1 MTKKETLHD
10 SPPAP
15 ALPRGMGPSPSSPS
29 IKGSLVL
36 KFRVPAQGLW
46 PFRFPF
52 LDFFSLH
59 LFHTI
64 LSTDVMSR
72 EVWKAKDSEQGRF
85 SAELSGRFSSCPHWQ
100 HDGH

>member
-1 MTKKETLHD
+1 MLGSLLGFPWSRAMTKKETLRD

-36 KFRVPAQGLW
+36 KFREPVQGLW

-52 LDFFSLH
+52 LDFF
-59 LFHTI
+59 
-64 LSTDVMSR
+64 
-72 EVWKAKDSEQGRF
+72 F
-85 SAELSGRFSSCPHWQ
+85 SASVSYRFVT
-100 HDGH
+100 